1 MLFVDG
7 VGIRQLFSIHFYKI
21 IIMNFLI
28 QSSVFPSHDLCSE
41 ESLYFRLNDRCL
53 LQYGEHSRVL
63 MQKGGRLHTDTYFN
77 SVSIGKW
84 KNHTGL
90 TDLTLQLHFKGA
102 AVLKWMWHRTQN
114 RHAVIGE
121 VNLSSDDAGQAVQ
134 VQVPQYERLVDG
146 VVSFE
151 LFALEDSELLG
162 FEYTTTMAPRREV
175 KLGIA
180 ITHFNRQQYV
190 IPAVR
195 RLNQQLLT
203 DPRYADRV
211 KLFVVDNSQNL
222 TADQMTGAQI
232 IPNANLGGSGG
243 FMRGLIHLQDS
254 GEFTHCLFMDDDAS
268 NETESIRRSISFL
281 QYATDENLAIVGTMF
296 REQFPN
302 IQYENNSWFNG
313 VCHSRI
319 HNLDMIPVENLVE
332 SEAVD
337 GADFGGW
344 WFFFFPLVAVKSLSF
359 PYFVRGDDIGFSLAN
374 PFKIITLAGVNSWQE
389 EFDLKNGV
397 LPSYLDIRSLLI
409 LALIRSYPRAGRG
422 KSMRIVRNF
431 FKRLALTYQY
441 ESAEA
446 VLDGVEDVL
455 KGSDFWRNNVDMS
468 QRRPE
473 ILARAKKEKLV
484 AVAPDWFNQ
493 YQYVESHKKV
503 SLRKKILL
511 NGHLIPK
518 FLFRKKNV
526 AVKKG
531 YGGCINETY
540 RRREVLYIHELTQQ
554 GFVVQHDKVAFFR
567 SVRRYLGL
575 QYQLWRNYERLSQEY
590 RESFSELTSR
600 EFWLKQFETHNK

>member
-151 LFALEDSELLG
+151 LFALEDSEVLR

-203 DPRYADRV
+203 DPRYGDRV
-211 KLFVVDNSQNL
+211 KLIVVDNSQNL
-222 TADQMTGAQI
+222 TAEQMTGAQI

-243 FMRGLIHLQDS
+243 FMRGLIHVQDS

-268 NETESIRRSISFL
+268 NEIDAIRRTISLL
-281 QYATDENLAIVGTMF
+281 QYVTDEDAAVTGAMF
-296 REQFPN
+296 YEQVPFV
-302 IQYENNSWFNG
+302 QHENGAWFNG
-313 VCHSRI
+313 VCFPRNSGF
-319 HNLDMIPVENLVE
+319 DMRDINSCVENEVE
-332 SEAVD
+332 EAVD
-337 GADFGGW
+337 YGGW
-344 WFFFFPLVAVKSLSF
+344 WFFAFALKSVKEYVFPF
-359 PYFVRGDDIGFSLAN
+359 FVRGDDTTFSIRN
-374 PFKIITLAGVNSWQE
+374 NFHIVTLNGICSWQE
-389 EFDLKNGV
+389 DFRMKDSPLTA
-397 LPSYLDIRSLLI
+397 YLDVRSNLAQSLI
-409 LALIRSYPRAGRG
+409 GLHPQASRGKALRLIRNGYKKYAW
-422 KSMRIVRNF
+422 
-431 FKRLALTYQY
+431 TYHY
-441 ESAEA
+441 ESAQA
-446 VLDGVEDVL
+446 LLDGVEDVM
-455 KGSDFWRNNVDMS
+455 KGPEFWAQNADMKE
-468 QRRPE
+468 RRPQ
-473 ILARAKKEKLV
+473 IMARINKEKMQVLP
-484 AVAPDWFNQ
+484 PDWKQKFHW
-493 YQYVESHKKV
+493 VEKSQKKR
-503 SLRKKILL
+503 LTRRLTL
-511 NGHLIPK
+511 NGHLLPL
-518 FLFRKKNV
+518 FAFRKHNV
-526 AVKKG
+526 SISKG
-531 YGGCINETY
+531 YGGRINESF
-540 RRREVLYIHELTQQ
+540 RCKKVLCVDLPSQKGY
-554 GFVVQHDKVAFFR
+554 VVEHDKQKFFTGLMRYYRMRYRFWRDYNKLKVAYR
-567 SVRRYLGL
+567 S
-575 QYQLWRNYERLSQEY
+575 QLKD
-590 RESFSELTSR
+590 LTSR
-600 EFWLKQFETHNK
+600 EFWSKQFETHNK